1 MDGGWASPVPFS
13 RVPGAQTLTVVEA
26 LDESGLAGGVG
37 TAAALLDVDLP
48 FLLASLDF
56 PTVDFFAADFALLAF
71 AVAADELLAPP

>member
-13 RVPGAQTLTVVEA
+13 RVPGAQILTVVEA

-48 FLLASLDF
+48 FLSAFLDF
-56 PTVDFFAADFALLAF
+56 PAVDFFADFALLAF